1 TMYNNTV
8 TSSFKASDSVAAE
21 SAYGGDYWFGE
32 TENLA
37 TQSTSDTDS
46 RSNIPDGVKMIYRA
60 EMRMETQEFDTVSV
74 QIRTLVAE
82 LGGYLE
88 NQSVRGSGYRSA
100 SYTVRVPADKFDTFL
115 SAVGNYATVT
125 YQSQSEEDVSEYYY
139 DMESRLETAK
149 IKLDRLQ
156 ELLSRADKM
165 EDIITL
171 ESAISDTEYQ
181 IEQLSGEIRHYDA
194 LIGYSTINVELNEVY
209 RVTDSET
216 APLTFG
222 QRIANAFHEGLRD
235 FGDTL
240 EDLAEWLAYS
250 WIGILIF
257 IAAIVCVVKL
267 GKRRMG
273 KLAKKKLSTE
283 NSEQTKNE

>member
-1 TMYNNTV
+1 
-8 TSSFKASDSVAAE
+8 
-21 SAYGGDYWFGE
+21 
-32 TENLA
+32 
-37 TQSTSDTDS
+37 
-46 RSNIPDGVKMIYRA
+46 
-60 EMRMETQEFDTVSV
+60 
-74 QIRTLVAE
+74 
-82 LGGYLE
+82 
-88 NQSVRGSGYRSA
+88 
-100 SYTVRVPADKFDTFL
+100 
-115 SAVGNYATVT
+115 
-125 YQSQSEEDVSEYYY
+125 
-139 DMESRLETAK
+139 MESRLETAK

-209 RVTDSET
+209 RITDSET
-216 APLTFG
+216 APLTFW
-222 QRIANAFHEGLRD
+222 QRIVNAFHDGLRD

-240 EDLAEWLAYS
+240 EDFAEWLAYS

-267 GKRRMG
+267 GKRRMS